1 MADKRMFSKT
11 IVLSD
16 NFLDMPATA
25 RCLYFTLGM
34 FADDDGFVN
43 NPRSIMRQCGSS
55 QDDMKTLIAK
65 QYVIPFETGII
76 VIKHWRINNYLRSDR
91 YVATKCIDE
100 KSLLSF
106 DDNGAYVLMACPSDV
121 GIPSGIPYGI
131 PSIDKVSVDKD
142 RLDKDSV
149 DEQPKRKR
157 FVPPT
162 LEEVR
167 AYIQENGYKVDAEF
181 FHKYFSEG
189 DWHDKD
195 GKPVRNWKQKVITWA
210 SKDSNTGRAQ
220 PKHKPMLERETIDD
234 WGDSDIMNRPR
245 AGGGQ

>member
-91 YVATKCIDE
+91 YVATKCTDE
-100 KSLLSF
+100 KSLLSL
-106 DDNGAYVLMACPSDV
+106 DDNGAYVLMPCPSDV
-121 GIPSGIPYGI
+121 GIPNGIPGGI

-149 DEQPKRKR
+149 ENKRKR

-167 AYIQENGYKVDAEF
+167 AYIQENGYRVDAEF

-245 AGGGQ
+245 AGGST